1 MIGHIN
7 HHKNQI
13 TALAGLLIVI
23 GFVLGTLGNENLQNI
38 ALIIAT
44 IISSVP
50 IFIKAIQAIRM
61 KAFSIDL
68 LVSIAVLGALYI
80 GEYTESSVVTFL
92 FLFGDY
98 LEMRT
103 LEKTRSSL
111 RELVDMAP
119 QEAVVLREDGNS
131 EKVAIEKVEEGIE
144 SLFAQVGKYR

>member
-13 TALAGLLIVI
+13 TVAGILIVI

-68 LVSIAVLGALYI
+68 LVSIAVLELYI

-92 FLFGDY
+92 PLY
-98 LEMRT
+98 
-103 LEKTRSSL
+103 
-111 RELVDMAP
+111 
-119 QEAVVLREDGNS
+119 S
-131 EKVAIEKVEEGIE
+131 EII
-144 SLFAQVGKYR
+144 